1 MPFCGYLETFALIS
15 TTAIVASNS
24 VVAPGAIIGA
34 HVRIGAFCVI
44 GAHVVIGEGSVIAS
58 HSVINGHTYIGRHN
72 VIGQFA
78 SVGESNQDLKYRGE
92 ATTVVLGDDNQ
103 IGKNATIHRGT
114 LQGVQSTRIGHHNCL
129 MNNVHIGHDCVVGN
143 SVLIGDNSGL
153 AGHVVAGNFSQIGSM
168 CAIHQ
173 FCVIGQGARIADQ
186 SGVVQD
192 VPPYVCASGN
202 HAVPEGF
209 NALALAFVNANPPL
223 REILLSIYAKLFHDG
238 VAIDEVKSEV
248 LRLSIEF
255 PLLYCFIE
263 FFRLSTRGIIR

>member
-1 MPFCGYLETFALIS
+1 MPFCRYLETFALIS
-15 TTAIVASNS
+15 NSAIVASNS
-24 VVAPGAIIGA
+24 VIAAGATLGA
-34 HVRIGAFCVI
+34 NVRIGAFCVI
-44 GAHVVIGEGSVIAS
+44 DADVVIGEGSVIGS
-58 HSVINGHTYIGRHN
+58 HSVINGHTHIGHHN

-78 SVGESNQDLKYRGE
+78 SIGEINQDLKYCGE
-92 ATTVVLGDDNQ
+92 PTLVFIGDGNE
-103 IGKNATIHRGT
+103 IGKNTTIHRGT
-114 LQGVQSTRIGHHNCL
+114 SQGAQITRIGNHNRLLC
-129 MNNVHIGHDCVVGN
+129 NVHIGHDCLVGN
-143 SVLIGDNSGL
+143 SILIGDNSGL
-153 AGHVVAGNFSQIGSM
+153 AGHVVAGDFAQIGSM

-173 FCVIGQGARIADQ
+173 FCVIGQGAMIADQ

-223 REILLSIYAKLFHDG
+223 RQILLSIYAKLFHDG

-248 LRLSIEF
+248 LRLSAEY
-255 PLLYCFIE
+255 PLLHCFNE